1 MKRCPVRAKSLLM
14 SSLALAA
21 LLGTASSAW
30 AIGEDDYLP
39 PEQAFKYTASA
50 DESQVTVEWKV
61 TDGYYLYEKRM
72 GLAAAT
78 AGVKVGDSVYPKGEI
93 HKDDY
98 FGEQVVFRH
107 TFKVTAPLTGAKA
120 GDTVALKLK
129 WQGCADAGLCYPPSV
144 WDATVKVAAAT
155 KSTADKIFDRAK
167 PQVVEGE
174 DEYLDPEVAFV
185 LTAEAQSSNNVQLNW
200 RIADGYYLYKQRIKF
215 EPANAAQPVGALVL
229 PKGLPHSDEYFGEQE
244 IYRQSL
250 DASFS
255 VPPGAKT
262 ADVKVTYQ
270 GCADAGLCYPPITKV
285 LNVSLEGAPTAV
297 ANGSASNG
305 GGYVSE
311 QDSFAAQIAG
321 GSLLIVIA
329 VGYLGGLLMAFTP
342 CVLPMVPIL
351 SGIIAGSGD
360 KTTPGRA
367 FLLSLS
373 YVAGIAAIYVLMGVL
388 AAFIGGGVNLQAIFN
403 QWYILVPFALL
414 FVVLA
419 ASMFGLFTIEVP
431 SFIQTR
437 LSDAS
442 NNQRAGTFI
451 GVAAMGALSALIVSA
466 CVAPVLIGAL
476 TFVAKTGDALR
487 GAIAMLSIALGMGT
501 PLLLVGASAGALL
514 PRAGA
519 WMETIKNLFGVMF
532 LAVAAWLLGRIVPG
546 RAGMLLWAAPA
557 LALAW
562 ILWRANAK
570 SAGARGFARLVGT
583 AAGLYGVVLIAGAAL
598 GATNPLAP
606 IPQLAGQHKQLEFK
620 RIKTVADLEREVA
633 AASKAGRSV
642 MLDFYA
648 DWCVSC
654 KEMEHNTFTEAAVQK
669 ALANTTLLQ
678 ADVTVNDDEDKALL
692 QHFGIFGPPTIA
704 FYGADGAERTNF
716 RVVGFM
722 KAAEFAD
729 VVRQAVAPT
738 TTPPTT

>member
-1 MKRCPVRAKSLLM
+1 VRAKRLLF
-14 SSLALAA
+14 SSLAFVA
-21 LLGTASSAW
+21 LLGGGSSAW

-50 DESQVTVEWKV
+50 DESQVTVEWRV
-61 TDGYYLYEKRM
+61 TDGYYLYKKRM
-72 GLAAAT
+72 GLSAAT
-78 AGVKVGDSVYPKGEI
+78 PGVTVGESAYPKGEA
-93 HKDDY
+93 HQDDY
-98 FGEQVVFRH
+98 FGEQEVFRH
-107 TFKVTAPLTGAKA
+107 TFKVTAPLSGAKA

-144 WDATVKVAAAT
+144 WDANVKVAAAAKT
-155 KSTADKIFDRAK
+155 TADKIFDRAK
-167 PQVVEGE
+167 PQAESE
-174 DEYLDPEVAFV
+174 DEYLDPDVAFV
-185 LTAEAQSSNNVQLNW
+185 LTANAQSTNNVQLNW
-200 RIADGYYLYKQRIKF
+200 RIADGYYLYKQRIKL
-215 EPANAAQPVGALVL
+215 EPANAAQPVGAIVL
-229 PKGLPHSDEYFGEQE
+229 PKGLPHDDEYFGPQE
-244 IYRQSL
+244 IYRESL

-255 VPPGAKT
+255 VPPGAK
-262 ADVKVTYQ
+262 AVDVKVTYQ

-285 LNVSLEGAPTAV
+285 LNVSLEGAPATV
-297 ANGSASNG
+297 ASSASSG

-321 GSLLIVIA
+321 GSLLLVIA

-360 KTTPGRA
+360 KTTPARA

-373 YVAGIAAIYVLMGVL
+373 YVGGIAAIYVLMGVL

-414 FVVLA
+414 FIVLA

-476 TFVAKTGDALR
+476 TFIAKTGDAVR

-546 RAGMLLWAAPA
+546 WAGMLLWAAPA

-562 ILWRANAK
+562 VLWRARAK
-570 SAGARGFARLVGT
+570 TAGARGVARLVGT
-583 AAGLYGVVLIAGAAL
+583 AAGLYGVILIAGAAL

-606 IPQLAGQHKQLEFK
+606 IPQLAGQQKQLEFK
-620 RIKTVADLEREVA
+620 RIKTLADLEREVA
-633 AASKAGRSV
+633 AASKSGRSV

-654 KEMEHNTFTEAAVQK
+654 KEMEHNTFTEAEVQK
-669 ALANTTLLQ
+669 ALAHTTLLQ
-678 ADVTVNDDEDKALL
+678 ADVTVNDDDDRALL

-704 FYGADGAERTNF
+704 FYGADGTERRNF

-729 VVRQAVAPT
+729 VVRQAVAASPAPT
-738 TTPPTT
+738 T